1 MAQTARIS
9 PKSDSI
15 IQEMSL
21 ITGKNKVEVIE
32 SALEFYRHKEHMRLF
47 NEGYFRLSQDTNA
60 WNEEQEER
68 KQLEGTLKDGLDEY

>member
-21 ITGKNKVEVIE
+21 ITGKNKIEVIE
-32 SALEFYRHKEHMRLF
+32 SALEFYRHKERMRLF
-47 NEGYFRLSQDTNA
+47 NEGYFRLSQDSKE
-60 WNEEQEER
+60 WNEEKEER
-68 KQLEGTLKDGLDEY
+68 KQLEGTLKDGLEEY